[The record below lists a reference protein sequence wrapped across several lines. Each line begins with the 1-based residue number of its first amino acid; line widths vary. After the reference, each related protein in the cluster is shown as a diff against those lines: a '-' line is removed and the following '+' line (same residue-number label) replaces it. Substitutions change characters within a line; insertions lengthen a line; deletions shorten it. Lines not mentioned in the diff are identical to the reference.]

1 MFDFN
6 FALTRGQQTSKI
18 QSLKKKKQ
26 VKYMKK
32 DMKYDL
38 VVVVWGGF
46 GFSKPRLKIPI
57 K

>member
-18 QSLKKKKQ
+18 QSLKKKK
-26 VKYMKK
+26 VKYMKQ
-32 DMKYDL
+32 DIKYDL
-38 VVVVWGGF
+38 VVVWGAID
-46 GFSKPRLKIPI
+46 FSKPRLKILI